1 MPVSVPDLGA
11 FSTAEK
17 QNLLSAIKAEVLLRL
32 TPGSVRTGA
41 SAGQSFG
48 VDKWS
53 EDALTVWLNALTV
66 ELGYAQP
73 EIRVRPNFGAP
84 ALAQSWPSGYAGSAV
99 TCSDSRIEPDIA
111 TWADLAERSTTG
123 MPDGTNKIWIEAAT
137 GLTKTTRLLPGTD
150 ATDTA
155 NGIQRPNDYGVGNY
169 RVWYLAAS

>member
-53 EDALTVWLNALTV
+53 EDALTVWLNCLTV

-73 EIRVRPNFGAP
+73 EIRVRPNFSQAP
-84 ALAQSWPSGYAGSAV
+84 VQFTQPPAMAQ
-99 TCSDSRIEPDIA
+99 SDSRIEPDIQS
-111 TWADLAERSTTG
+111 WADLAAFSTTG
-123 MPDGTNKIWIEAAT
+123 MQNGTIKAWVDAST
-137 GLTKTTRLLPGTD
+137 GITRFTRLLPGTD
-150 ATDTA
+150 ASDPA

>member
-1 MPVSVPDLGA
+1 MPVSAPDLGA

-17 QNLLSAIKAEVLLRL
+17 QTLLTAIKAEVLLRL
-32 TPGSVRTGA
+32 TPGSVRTGS

-53 EDALTVWLNALTV
+53 EQALTIWLNALTV

-73 EIRVRPNFGAP
+73 EVRVRPNFSQIP
-84 ALAQSWPSGYAGSAV
+84 VLFSPPPDMAQ
-99 TCSDSRIEPDIA
+99 SDSRIEPNTL
-111 TWADLAERSTTG
+111 TWADLAAFSTGG
-123 MPDGTNKIWIEAAT
+123 MQNGTVKIWIEAASGIT
-137 GLTKTTRLLPGTD
+137 QVTRLLPGTD

>member
-1 MPVSVPDLGA
+1 MPVSAPDLGA

-17 QNLLSAIKAEVLLRL
+17 QALLTAIKAEVLLRL
-32 TPGSVRTGA
+32 TPGSVRTGS

-53 EDALTVWLNALTV
+53 EQALTIWLNALTV

-73 EIRVRPNFGAP
+73 EVRVRPNFSQAVLPAFTAP
-84 ALAQSWPSGYAGSAV
+84 PMA
-99 TCSDSRIEPDIA
+99 TSDSRIEPDIHS
-111 TWADLAERSTTG
+111 WADLADFASAAMQNGTVKLWVETTTG
-123 MPDGTNKIWIEAAT
+123 ISRV
-137 GLTKTTRLLPGTD
+137 TRLLPGTD

-155 NGIQRPNDYGVGNY
+155 NGIQRPNDYGPGNY